1 MGWKKATTSPFSGV
15 SMTVIYYGLLLC
27 SFHGVLLSINYNVFF
42 EVINQSSREI
52 LVTLATQNVY
62 I

>member
-1 MGWKKATTSPFSGV
+1 MGWKQRLHRLV
-15 SMTVIYYGLLLC
+15 VCQLTVIYYGLLLC

-42 EVINQSSREI
+42 EVINQSPREI